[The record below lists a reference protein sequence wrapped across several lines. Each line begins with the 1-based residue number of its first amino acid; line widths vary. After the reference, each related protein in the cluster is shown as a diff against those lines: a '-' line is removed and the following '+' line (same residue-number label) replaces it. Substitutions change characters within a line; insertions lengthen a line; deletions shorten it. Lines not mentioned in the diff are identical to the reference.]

1 MMPSLYVFS
10 EHHQFINMGDNLMAA
25 EDQDKNNA
33 SCSCGESSNKQGFK
47 LFGSKVSSSCS
58 NKGKRNSCAT
68 GNCPSGTCSTNNT
81 LLLVVIAAVM
91 LLVAYRTRSQSED
104 VSFEASVATQE
115 TVAVDAQEANAQ
127 PKQEP

>member
-1 MMPSLYVFS
+1 
-10 EHHQFINMGDNLMAA
+10 MAA
-25 EDQDKNNA
+25 EDQDKNKA
-33 SCSCGESSNKQGFK
+33 SCSCDESANKKGFK
-47 LFGSKVSSSCS
+47 LFGSKVSSCCS
-58 NKGKRNSCAT
+58 TKGKRNSCAT

-91 LLVAYRTRSQSED
+91 LLVAFRTRSQSED
-104 VSFEASVATQE
+104 VSLEASIATQE

>member
-1 MMPSLYVFS
+1 
-10 EHHQFINMGDNLMAA
+10 MAA
-25 EDQDKNNA
+25 EDQDKNKA
-33 SCSCGESSNKQGFK
+33 SCSCDESSNKKGFK
-47 LFGSKVSSSCS
+47 LFGSKGSSSCS

-104 VSFEASVATQE
+104 VSLEASVATQE
-115 TVAVDAQEANAQ
+115 TAAVDAQEANAQ